1 MGVSV
6 KEDCKV
12 IIAQLD
18 LLFTLQVEWNL
29 EKERCIN
36 MGTKK
41 INSILIV
48 VSLAL
53 IVVFVGCLV
62 YSFFNSE
69 FSFVDT
75 ISAVSSFFVAVLTV
89 ITVYTTTRQM
99 DFMKQQLDQMR
110 DEQRMSEQPVLD
122 VINPKFE
129 IERPRFYH
137 SPEGYSFQARYFFT
151 LKINNLSSYPAI
163 FSDVSAELI
172 IDQGEKELVL
182 GAVSCRLNVIAA
194 NTTSEVIDIM
204 FAGDTRSRILSAL
217 RSLTTSSLPK
227 LKLVITYKSLS
238 GASYVLEHVYLL
250 DIREDEDEQSL
261 ILKNWHTTITAAP
274 VEDKE
279 TLEMLRKISS
289 GEKKDEVFDLAKKA
303 FDAKLAGGTAL
314 EVAMIEIPQ
323 RFALR
328 SITDE
333 QFNEMMKTHQYGR
346 YVGNHMSE
354 CKMK

>member
-1 MGVSV
+1 
-6 KEDCKV
+6 
-12 IIAQLD
+12 
-18 LLFTLQVEWNL
+18 
-29 EKERCIN
+29 

-41 INSILIV
+41 INTILIV

-62 YSFFNSE
+62 YSFFNAD

-75 ISAVSSFFVAVLTV
+75 ICAISSFFVATLTV
-89 ITVYTTTRQM
+89 ITVYTTSRQM

-122 VINPKFE
+122 VIDLKFE

-137 SPEGYSFQARYFFT
+137 SPEGYSFQSRYFFT
-151 LKINNLSSYPAI
+151 LKINNVSSYPAI

-172 IDQGEKELVL
+172 INQGKTELVL

-194 NTTSEVIDIM
+194 NTTSDMINII
-204 FAGDTRSRILSAL
+204 FAGDTSGRILSAL

-227 LKLVITYKSLS
+227 LKLVVTYKSLS
-238 GASYVLEHVYLL
+238 GASYALEHMYLL
-250 DIREDEDEQSL
+250 DVREDSDEQGT

-274 VEDKE
+274 VEEKE
-279 TLEMLRKISS
+279 AIEILRKIPS
-289 GEKKDEVFDLAKKA
+289 GEKQDELFELAKKA
-303 FDAKLAGGTAL
+303 FDTKLSGGTSL
-314 EVAMIEIPQ
+314 GVAMIEVPQ
-323 RFALR
+323 KFALK

-333 QFNEMMKTHQYGR
+333 QFNEITESHQYGR
-346 YVGNHMSE
+346 YVGKHMAE
-354 CKMK
+354 CKMKKDT